1 MKKVFFL
8 LLAITLASSSF
19 AQPLIDKIVG
29 QVGDKIILMSEI
41 ESFYYEELQKGD
53 VAEDY
58 RCRIMQELI
67 TQKLMLIQAAKDSI
81 VITEDEVENNID
93 NRIRY
98 FENLFGSQ
106 EKMEEF
112 YGKSVQE
119 IKEEFRDDV
128 RNLLLIQRMQESIF
142 GAMSVSPS
150 EVKEFYNGIPKD
162 SLPLI
167 NAEVE
172 YSQLVIIPKANAEQK
187 QIAKDKAEDI
197 RKRIMA
203 GEDFC
208 TMASFYAMDDNCG
221 DLGCAPREKYVTEF
235 SAAAFKLKPGEISEV
250 VETQFGYHI
259 IKMESR
265 QGEKACLR
273 HILIQPPVTN
283 LNFVAANK
291 KLDSIRAEIMSGKI
305 TFCDAVKKYSNDE
318 NTSRTCGVM
327 VNQQTGESTFEIS
340 ELAPD
345 DYYSIENLKPGELS
359 AILPYTSADSKKAL
373 RIVRL
378 DAQTAPHV
386 VNLKDDYAKL
396 QNATLSRKQ
405 IEVMSDWV
413 QEKAQ
418 KEYIKID
425 PAYNDCTELHELI
438 DTAVK

>member
-1 MKKVFFL
+1 MKKIFFL
-8 LLAITLASSSF
+8 LLTITLSVAGF
-19 AQPLIDKIVG
+19 GQPLIDKIVG

-53 VAEDY
+53 VPEEY

-81 VITEDEVENNID
+81 EITEDEVENNID

-142 GAMSVSPS
+142 GGMSVSPI

-172 YSQLVIIPKANAEQK
+172 YSQLIIIPKANAEQK

-208 TMASFYAMDDNCG
+208 KMASLYAMDDNCG
-221 DLGCAPREKYVTEF
+221 DLECKTRETFVTEF

-283 LNFVAANK
+283 LNFVAATK
-291 KLDSIRAEIMSGKI
+291 KLDSVRADIISGKI

-318 NTSRTCGVM
+318 NTNRTCGVM
-327 VNQQTGESTFEIS
+327 VNQQTGESSFEIS

-345 DYYSIENLKPGELS
+345 DYYSIENLKPGEIS
-359 AILPYTSADSKKAL
+359 SVLPYTSADSKKAL
-373 RIVRL
+373 RLVRL

-396 QNATLSRKQ
+396 QNATLSQKQ
-405 IEVMSDWV
+405 IQVMSDWV
-413 QEKAQ
+413 EEKAK
-418 KEYIKID
+418 KEYIKLD
-425 PAYNDCTELHELI
+425 PIYNDCTELHELI
-438 DTAVK
+438 DTAKK